1 MTLEEREQLKEEI
14 VDKVLI
20 VNGPSSSL
28 FITTLLDEIKSDV
41 IKKAME
47 VKLEVSK

>member
-20 VNGPSSSL
+20 VNGPSSSF
-28 FITTLLDEIKSDV
+28 FITTLLDEIKND
-41 IKKAME
+41 ITKKAME
-47 VKLEVSK
+47 VKFNVYK

>member
-20 VNGPSSSL
+20 VNGPSSSF
-28 FITTLLDEIKSDV
+28 FITTLLDEIKND
-41 IKKAME
+41 ITQKAME
-47 VKLEVSK
+47 VKFKVYK